1 VAQFLPLAPSFYER
15 EDVVAIA
22 RSLLG
27 QLLVTRF
34 QRRLTVGR
42 IVETEAYAGTTDK
55 ASHAWKGR
63 FTDRTKVMYGPSGHA
78 YVYLCYGLHALFNV
92 VTNRKDIPHAVLI
105 RALEPVQGQEW
116 MALRTG
122 KAMHDRSLTRG
133 PGNLSK
139 AMGITVADSGRSLNE
154 GPILIAAGDR
164 VIGPSDI
171 LATPRIG
178 VDYAGADALLPYRF
192 VVGNN
197 PYVSGTNK
205 K

>member
-1 VAQFLPLAPSFYER
+1 MTQFLPLAPSFYER

-22 RSLLG
+22 RDLLG

-42 IVETEAYAGTTDK
+42 IVETEAYAGITDK

-92 VTNRKDIPHAVLI
+92 VTNRRDVPHAVLI
-105 RALEPVQGQEW
+105 RALEPVQGQQW
-116 MALRTG
+116 MAMRTG
-122 KAMHDRSLTRG
+122 KTMDDQSLTRG

-139 AMGITVADSGRSLNE
+139 AMGITVADSGRSLQE
-154 GPILIAAGDR
+154 GPIMIAAGNREIDTAN
-164 VIGPSDI
+164 VF
-171 LATPRIG
+171 ATPRIG

-192 VVGNN
+192 LVGNN

>member
-1 VAQFLPLAPSFYER
+1 
-15 EDVVAIA
+15 
-22 RSLLG
+22 
-27 QLLVTRF
+27 
-34 QRRLTVGR
+34 
-42 IVETEAYAGTTDK
+42 
-55 ASHAWKGR
+55 
-63 FTDRTKVMYGPSGHA
+63 MYGPSGHA

-92 VTNRKDIPHAVLI
+92 VTNRREVPHAVLI
-105 RALEPVQGQEW
+105 RALEPVQGRQW

-122 KAMHDRSLTRG
+122 KAMQDKGLTRG

-139 AMGITVADSGRSLNE
+139 AMGITVADSGRSLTE

-164 VIGPSDI
+164 VIDATDI

-178 VDYAGADALLPYRF
+178 VEYAGADALLRYRF
-192 VVGNN
+192 LVRNN

>member
-1 VAQFLPLAPSFYER
+1 MAQFLPLAPSFYER

-22 RSLLG
+22 RDLLG
-27 QLLVTRF
+27 QWLVTNF

-63 FTDRTKVMYGPSGHA
+63 LTDRTKVMYGPSGHA

-92 VTNRKDIPHAVLI
+92 VTNRREIPHAVLI
-105 RALEPVQGQEW
+105 RALEPVQGRQW
-116 MALRTG
+116 MAIRTG
-122 KAMHDRSLTRG
+122 KATQDKGLTRG

-139 AMGITVADSGRSLNE
+139 AMGITVADSGRSLTE

-164 VIGPSDI
+164 VIDATDI

-178 VDYAGADALLPYRF
+178 VEYAGADALLPYRF
-192 VVGNN
+192 LVRNN